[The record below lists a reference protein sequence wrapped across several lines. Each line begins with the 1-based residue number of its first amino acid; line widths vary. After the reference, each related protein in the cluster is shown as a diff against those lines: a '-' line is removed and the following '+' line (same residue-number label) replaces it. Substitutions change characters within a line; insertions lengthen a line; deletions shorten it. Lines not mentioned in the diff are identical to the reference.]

1 VEDVS
6 TQKADDRRRATLLWF
21 GLWLAVAVILTLVSI
36 YFYNYQVPKAISIAP
51 GGDATD
57 SQLRY
62 LAWYGIIA
70 AATIS
75 AIAAAIS
82 LARYVRRR

>member
-1 VEDVS
+1 MENANKRS
-6 TQKADDRRRATLLWF
+6 RPTLLWF
-21 GLWLAVAVILTLVSI
+21 GLWLGTAVLLTIVSV

-70 AATIS
+70 AAAIS

-82 LARYVRRR
+82 LAGYLRRR